1 VAEDFPSGLADRPVP
16 GNTGQIASYEMVE
29 ELGRG
34 GMAVVY
40 RARDV
45 RLGRWV
51 ALKVLGEDLARD
63 EAFRRRFIRESR
75 AAAAVDH
82 PNIIPIFDAGEANG
96 VLFIAMRYVGGQDV
110 HSLLNRMGPLPSARA
125 TGIVAQVASAL
136 DAAHASGLVH
146 RDVKPANMLL
156 DGLAEDGSQDHVYL
170 SDFGISKTSQS
181 TTNLTLTGQV
191 LGTLNYLAPEQIE
204 GRGVDGRADAYSLAC
219 AAFEMLAGVPPFRR
233 EQSLAVMWA
242 QLSAAPPP
250 LTSMRGD
257 LPPAVDQVMA
267 RGLAKPPE
275 DRYPSCRAFAAA
287 LQEAC
292 GVSTGELAAPARAAQ
307 GLVPPPP
314 GGPDSAPTDPGG
326 SRLAAPDQAA
336 SPIAARGQ
344 TTPAGQAVPASPALP
359 VSPGVPVSPAVG
371 FPAPPRPA
379 EPTSADPPRLASSA
393 SAGAAGLAR
402 PAGADPSRPA
412 SWADA
417 EPSRPASWAD
427 AGSSRPVSWADAE
440 SSRLAPPASP
450 GPFQMGR
457 PASAGGSGLRPAP
470 PTRPPGPPSGQGP
483 RGRRRGLAVL
493 ATSVLVLAVL
503 AVGLALWKEGFLTDH
518 RTAGGGGSANS
529 SPTVGGAAATVSP
542 PTVVKRYY
550 AAISR
555 RAYLRAWQLGGDHT
569 TSSFASFKAGFSDT
583 VRDVV
588 VITGWQGYTVTADF
602 KAVHKNG
609 TVSSYMGTYV
619 VGNGVITSF
628 SVHQVG

>member
-1 VAEDFPSGLADRPVP
+1 MAEDFPSGLAESPVP

-45 RLGRWV
+45 RLDRWV

-242 QLSAAPPP
+242 QLSATPPP

-292 GVSTGELAAPARAAQ
+292 GVSARELAAPARAAQ
-307 GLVPPPP
+307 GLVPRPP
-314 GGPDSAPTDPGG
+314 GGPDSAATDPGG
-326 SRLAAPDQAA
+326 SRLPAPDQAA
-336 SPIAARGQ
+336 AEIAARGQ
-344 TTPAGQAVPASPALP
+344 TTPVGPA
-359 VSPGVPVSPAVG
+359 VPVSPAVG
-371 FPAPPRPA
+371 FPVLPRPA

-393 SAGAAGLAR
+393 GADAPGLAR

-427 AGSSRPVSWADAE
+427 AGPSRPASWADAE
-440 SSRLAPPASP
+440 PSRPAPPASP
-450 GPFQMGR
+450 GPFQMGP
-457 PASAGGSGLRPAP
+457 PAGAGGSGLRPAP
-470 PTRPPGPPSGQGP
+470 PTRPPGPPPAQPP
-483 RGRRRGLAVL
+483 RKRRRGLAVL

-503 AVGLALWKEGFLTDH
+503 AVGLALWKNGSLTQ
-518 RTAGGGGSANS
+518 RGTTGGGGSTSS
-529 SPTVGGAAATVSP
+529 SPTVGAAGAAVSP

-588 VITGWQGYTVTADF
+588 VITGWQGYTVTANF

>member
-1 VAEDFPSGLADRPVP
+1 MAEDFPSGLADSPVP

-136 DAAHASGLVH
+136 DAAHACGLVH

-156 DGLAEDGSQDHVYL
+156 GGLAEDGSEDHVYL
-170 SDFGISKTSQS
+170 SDFGISKTSQA

-242 QLSAAPPP
+242 QLSAPPPP
-250 LTSMRGD
+250 LTSMRRD

-292 GVSTGELAAPARAAQ
+292 GVSAGELAAPALAAQ
-307 GLVPPPP
+307 GAGPSPARRARSGRIRPGRLAGWPRPVRRPRRSRP
-314 GGPDSAPTDPGG
+314 GGRHT
-326 SRLAAPDQAA
+326 
-336 SPIAARGQ
+336 
-344 TTPAGQAVPASPALP
+344 
-359 VSPGVPVSPAVG
+359 PVSPAAG

-379 EPTSADPPRLASSA
+379 EPTSADLPRPASSA
-393 SAGAAGLAR
+393 SAGAPGLP
-402 PAGADPSRPA
+402 PAGADPPA
-412 SWADA
+412 
-417 EPSRPASWAD
+417 
-427 AGSSRPVSWADAE
+427 
-440 SSRLAPPASP
+440 
-450 GPFQMGR
+450 
-457 PASAGGSGLRPAP
+457 
-470 PTRPPGPPSGQGP
+470 RPPGP
-483 RGRRRGLAVL
+483 R
-493 ATSVLVLAVL
+493 
-503 AVGLALWKEGFLTDH
+503 
-518 RTAGGGGSANS
+518 
-529 SPTVGGAAATVSP
+529 
-542 PTVVKRYY
+542 
-550 AAISR
+550 
-555 RAYLRAWQLGGDHT
+555 
-569 TSSFASFKAGFSDT
+569 
-583 VRDVV
+583 
-588 VITGWQGYTVTADF
+588 
-602 KAVHKNG
+602 
-609 TVSSYMGTYV
+609 
-619 VGNGVITSF
+619 
-628 SVHQVG
+628 

>member
-1 VAEDFPSGLADRPVP
+1 VAEDFPSGLAESPVP
-16 GNTGQIASYEMVE
+16 GNTGQIASYEMVS

-110 HSLLNRMGPLPSARA
+110 HSLLNRTGPLPPARA

-136 DAAHASGLVH
+136 DAAHACGLVH

-156 DGLAEDGSQDHVYL
+156 DGLAEDGSEDHVYL

-233 EQSLAVMWA
+233 DQSLAVMWA
-242 QLSAAPPP
+242 QLSAPPPP
-250 LTSMRGD
+250 LTSMRRD

-275 DRYPSCRAFAAA
+275 DRYPNCRAFAAA

-292 GVSTGELAAPARAAQ
+292 GVSSGELAAPALAAQ

-314 GGPDSAPTDPGG
+314 RGPDPAASGPAG
-326 SRLAAPDQAA
+326 SRPATPGQAA
-336 SPIAARGQ
+336 SAQAASGIAAGGQ
-344 TTPAGQAVPASPALP
+344 TTPVG
-359 VSPGVPVSPAVG
+359 PAVG

-379 EPTSADPPRLASSA
+379 EPTSADLPRPASSA
-393 SAGAAGLAR
+393 STGTPGLAR
-402 PAGADPSRPA
+402 PAGADRSRPA

-417 EPSRPASWAD
+417 ELSRPASWADAELSRPASWAD
-427 AGSSRPVSWADAE
+427 AGLSRPA
-440 SSRLAPPASP
+440 RPASP
-450 GPFQMGR
+450 GPFPMA
-457 PASAGGSGLRPAP
+457 PSAGAGESGLRPAP
-470 PTRPPGPPSGQGP
+470 ATRPPGPPSGQRP
-483 RGRRRGLAVL
+483 RRRRGLAVL

-503 AVGLALWKEGFLTDH
+503 AAGLALWKKGSLTH
-518 RTAGGGGSANS
+518 HGATAGGVSTSS
-529 SPTVGGAAATVSP
+529 SPTVGAVVAAVEP

-555 RAYLRAWQLGGDHT
+555 RAYQRAWQLGGDHA
-569 TSSFASFKAGFSDT
+569 TSSFASFKAGFST
-583 VRDVV
+583 TERDAV
-588 VITGWQGYTVTADF
+588 VITGWTGDTVTADF
-602 KAVHKNG
+602 KAVHTDG
-609 TVSSYMGTYV
+609 TVLSYMGTYT

-628 SVHQVG
+628 SVHQAG

>member
-1 VAEDFPSGLADRPVP
+1 
-16 GNTGQIASYEMVE
+16 MVE

-82 PNIIPIFDAGEANG
+82 PNIVPIFDAGEANG

-125 TGIVAQVASAL
+125 TGMVAQVASAL
-136 DAAHASGLVH
+136 DAAHACGLVH

-156 DGLAEDGSQDHVYL
+156 DGLAEDGSEDHVYL

-181 TTNLTLTGQV
+181 TSNLTLTGQV

-204 GRGVDGRADAYSLAC
+204 GREVDGRADAYSLAC

-242 QLSAAPPP
+242 QLSATPPP

-257 LPPAVDQVMA
+257 LPAAVDQVMA

-292 GVSTGELAAPARAAQ
+292 GVSAGELAAPALAAQ
-307 GLVPPPP
+307 ALVPPPP
-314 GGPDSAPTDPGG
+314 GGPDPAASDPGG
-326 SRLAAPDQAA
+326 SRLAASDQAA
-336 SPIAARGQ
+336 TPIAARGQ
-344 TTPAGQAVPASPALP
+344 TTPVSPAVPASPA
-359 VSPGVPVSPAVG
+359 VG
-371 FPAPPRPA
+371 FPVPPRPA
-379 EPTSADPPRLASSA
+379 EPTSADPPRLGSPA
-393 SAGAAGLAR
+393 SAGPPGLAR
-402 PAGADPSRPA
+402 PTGADPSRPVGA
-412 SWADA
+412 DPSRPVSWADA
-417 EPSRPASWAD
+417 APSRPVSWTD
-427 AGSSRPVSWADAE
+427 AEPSRPVSWADAE
-440 SSRLAPPASP
+440 PSRLAPPASP
-450 GPFQMGR
+450 GSFRADP
-457 PASAGGSGLRPAP
+457 PAGAGGSGLRPAP
-470 PTRPPGPPSGQGP
+470 PTRPPGPPSRQGP

-503 AVGLALWKEGFLTDH
+503 AVGLALWKKGSLTQH
-518 RTAGGGGSANS
+518 GTTGGVSSSS
-529 SPTVGGAAATVSP
+529 SPTVGAAGAAVSP

-569 TSSFASFKAGFSDT
+569 TSSFSSFKAGFSDT
-583 VRDVV
+583 ARDVV
-588 VITGWQGYTVTADF
+588 VITGWTGYTVTANF
-602 KAVHKNG
+602 KAVHTDGRVLNY
-609 TVSSYMGTYV
+609 TGTYV

>member
-1 VAEDFPSGLADRPVP
+1 MAEDFPSGLAESPVP

-63 EAFRRRFIRESR
+63 EGFRRRFIRESR

-219 AAFEMLAGVPPFRR
+219 AAFEMLAGEPPFRR

-250 LTSMRGD
+250 LTSMRRD

-292 GVSTGELAAPARAAQ
+292 GVSAGELAAPARAAQ
-307 GLVPPPP
+307 ELVPPPP
-314 GGPDSAPTDPGG
+314 GGPDLAATDPGG
-326 SRLAAPDQAA
+326 SRLAASDQAA
-336 SPIAARGQ
+336 APIAARGQ
-344 TTPAGQAVPASPALP
+344 TTPA
-359 VSPGVPVSPAVG
+359 SPAVG

-379 EPTSADPPRLASSA
+379 EPTSADLPRLASSA
-393 SAGAAGLAR
+393 SAGAPGLAR

-412 SWADA
+412 SWGGAEPSRPASWGGA
-417 EPSRPASWAD
+417 EPSRPASWA
-427 AGSSRPVSWADAE
+427 GAE
-440 SSRLAPPASP
+440 PSRLAPPASP
-450 GPFQMGR
+450 GPFR
-457 PASAGGSGLRPAP
+457 ADPSAGGGGSGLRPAP
-470 PTRPPGPPSGQGP
+470 PTRPPGPPRGQRP

-493 ATSVLVLAVL
+493 TTGVLVLAVL
-503 AVGLALWKEGFLTDH
+503 AAGLALWKEGFLTDH
-518 RTAGGGGSANS
+518 AAAGGGGSAGS
-529 SPTVGGAAATVSP
+529 SPTVGTAAAAVSP

-569 TSSFASFKAGFSDT
+569 TSSFSSFKAGFSNT

-602 KAVHKNG
+602 KAVHTDG
-609 TVSSYMGTYV
+609 TVQTYMGTYV
-619 VGNGVITSF
+619 IGNGVITSF

>member
-1 VAEDFPSGLADRPVP
+1 MAEDFPSGLADSPVP

-136 DAAHASGLVH
+136 DAAHACGLVH

-219 AAFEMLAGVPPFRR
+219 AAFEMLAGEPPFRR

-242 QLSAAPPP
+242 QLSAPPPP
-250 LTSMRGD
+250 LTSMRRD

-292 GVSTGELAAPARAAQ
+292 GVSSGELAAPALAAQ

-314 GGPDSAPTDPGG
+314 GGPDRPHPARRAAPTRAAA
-326 SRLAAPDQAA
+326 RLAASDQAA
-336 SPIAARGQ
+336 AR
-344 TTPAGQAVPASPALP
+344 SR
-359 VSPGVPVSPAVG
+359 PGGRQLRS
-371 FPAPPRPA
+371 APRPGSRPRPA
-379 EPTSADPPRLASSA
+379 R
-393 SAGAAGLAR
+393 
-402 PAGADPSRPA
+402 PSRPA
-412 SWADA
+412 PTCPGW
-417 EPSRPASWAD
+417 PPQPA
-427 AGSSRPVSWADAE
+427 P
-440 SSRLAPPASP
+440 APPAWP
-450 GPFQMGR
+450 GR
-457 PASAGGSGLRPAP
+457 PAPTRPARPPGPTPSPPARPPGPALSPPARPPGPSAEPPARPRRPALAPSGGPTGRGGGSGLRPAP
-470 PTRPPGPPSGQGP
+470 PTRPPGPPPGQRP
-483 RGRRRGLAVL
+483 RRRRRGLAVL
-493 ATSVLVLAVL
+493 ATGVLVLAVL
-503 AVGLALWKEGFLTDH
+503 AAGLALWKKG
-518 RTAGGGGSANS
+518 
-529 SPTVGGAAATVSP
+529 
-542 PTVVKRYY
+542 
-550 AAISR
+550 SR
-555 RAYLRAWQLGGDHT
+555 RITERRAAGCPRVPRPPSGRPSRRPRRLRW
-569 TSSFASFKAGFSDT
+569 
-583 VRDVV
+583 
-588 VITGWQGYTVTADF
+588 
-602 KAVHKNG
+602 
-609 TVSSYMGTYV
+609 
-619 VGNGVITSF
+619 
-628 SVHQVG
+628 

>member
-1 VAEDFPSGLADRPVP
+1 MAEDFPSGLAESPVP

-110 HSLLNRMGPLPSARA
+110 HSLLNRTGPLPSARA

-136 DAAHASGLVH
+136 DAAHACGLVH

-156 DGLAEDGSQDHVYL
+156 DGLAEDGSEDHVYL

-219 AAFEMLAGVPPFRR
+219 AAFEMLTGVPPFRR

-242 QLSAAPPP
+242 QLSATPPP
-250 LTSMRGD
+250 LTSIRGD
-257 LPPAVDQVMA
+257 LPAAVDQVMA

-287 LQEAC
+287 LQDAC
-292 GVSTGELAAPARAAQ
+292 GVSAGELAAPARAAQ
-307 GLVPPPP
+307 ALVPPPP
-314 GGPDSAPTDPGG
+314 SGPDPAASDPGG
-326 SRLAAPDQAA
+326 SRLAASDQAA
-336 SPIAARGQ
+336 TPIAARGQ
-344 TTPAGQAVPASPALP
+344 TTPVSPA
-359 VSPGVPVSPAVG
+359 GPVSPAVG
-371 FPAPPRPA
+371 FPVPPRPA
-379 EPTSADPPRLASSA
+379 EPTSADPPRLGSPA
-393 SAGAAGLAR
+393 SAGPPGLAR

-412 SWADA
+412 SWTGAEPSRPAPWADA
-417 EPSRPASWAD
+417 ESSRPASWAD
-427 AGSSRPVSWADAE
+427 AEP
-440 SSRLAPPASP
+440 SRLAPPASP
-450 GPFQMGR
+450 GPFQMG
-457 PASAGGSGLRPAP
+457 PLAGAGGSGLRPAP
-470 PTRPPGPPSGQGP
+470 PTRPPGPPSGQRP

-503 AVGLALWKEGFLTDH
+503 AVGLALWKKGSLTQH
-518 RTAGGGGSANS
+518 GTTGGVSSSS
-529 SPTVGGAAATVSP
+529 SPTVGAAGAAVSP

-583 VRDVV
+583 ARDVV
-588 VITGWQGYTVTADF
+588 VITGWQGYTVTANF
-602 KAVHKNG
+602 KAVHTDG
-609 TVSSYMGTYV
+609 TVLNYTGTYV

>member
-1 VAEDFPSGLADRPVP
+1 MAEDFPSGLADRPAP

-82 PNIIPIFDAGEANG
+82 PNIVPIFDAGEANG
-96 VLFIAMRYVGGQDV
+96 MLFIAMRYVGGQDV

-156 DGLAEDGSQDHVYL
+156 DGVAGDGSDDHVYL
-170 SDFGISKTSQS
+170 SDFGISKTSQA

-219 AAFEMLAGVPPFRR
+219 AAFEMLAGQPPFRR

-242 QLSAAPPP
+242 QLSAPPPP
-250 LTSMRGD
+250 LTSMRRD
-257 LPPAVDQVMA
+257 LPAAVDQVMA

-292 GVSTGELAAPARAAQ
+292 GVSAGELAAPALAAQ
-307 GLVPPPP
+307 GLVPPPLRR
-314 GGPDSAPTDPGG
+314 PDAASRPDAAPTDPSG
-326 SRLAAPDQAA
+326 SRLAASEQAA
-336 SPIAARGQ
+336 SPLGARGQ
-344 TTPAGQAVPASPALP
+344 AP
-359 VSPGVPVSPAVG
+359 PVSPAAG
-371 FPAPPRPA
+371 FPAPGRPA
-379 EPTSADPPRLASSA
+379 EPTSADPPRPASSA
-393 SAGAAGLAR
+393 SAGPSR
-402 PAGADPSRPA
+402 PANWADAEPSRPA

-427 AGSSRPVSWADAE
+427 AEQFGA
-440 SSRLAPPASP
+440 APPASP
-450 GPFQMGR
+450 GPFR
-457 PASAGGSGLRPAP
+457 AGGPAGGGGSRPAP
-470 PTRPPGPPSGQGP
+470 PTRPPGPPRGQRP

-493 ATSVLVLAVL
+493 AITVLVLAVL
-503 AVGLALWKEGFLTDH
+503 AVGLALWKKGSLTQH
-518 RTAGGGGSANS
+518 GTAGGGSAGS
-529 SPTVGGAAATVSP
+529 SPTAGAVVATASP

-569 TSSFASFKAGFSDT
+569 TSSFSSFKAGFRT
-583 VRDVV
+583 TARDVV
-588 VITGWQGYTVTADF
+588 VITGWTGQTVTADF
-602 KAVHKNG
+602 KAVHTDG
-609 TVSSYMGTYV
+609 TVLSYMGTYV

-628 SVHQVG
+628 SVHQAG

>member
-1 VAEDFPSGLADRPVP
+1 VAEDFPSGLAESPVP
-16 GNTGQIASYEMVE
+16 GNTGQIASYEMVS

-110 HSLLNRMGPLPSARA
+110 HSLLNRTGPLPPARA
-125 TGIVAQVASAL
+125 AGIVAQVASAL
-136 DAAHASGLVH
+136 DAAHARGLVH

-156 DGLAEDGSQDHVYL
+156 GGLAEDGSEDHVYL

-219 AAFEMLAGVPPFRR
+219 AAFEMLAGEPPFRR

-242 QLSAAPPP
+242 QLSAPPPP
-250 LTSMRGD
+250 LTSLRRD

-292 GVSTGELAAPARAAQ
+292 GVSSRELAPPALAAQ

-314 GGPDSAPTDPGG
+314 SGPDLAATDPGG
-326 SRLAAPDQAA
+326 VPPAAADQAA
-336 SPIAARGQ
+336 AGSAARRQ
-344 TTPAGQAVPASPALP
+344 ATPVPPVAGFA
-359 VSPGVPVSPAVG
+359 
-371 FPAPPRPA
+371 APPRPA
-379 EPTSADPPRLASSA
+379 EPTSADPPRLV
-393 SAGAAGLAR
+393 
-402 PAGADPSRPA
+402 
-412 SWADA
+412 SWAGA
-417 EPSRPASWAD
+417 EPSRPA
-427 AGSSRPVSWADAE
+427 
-440 SSRLAPPASP
+440 PPATP
-450 GPFQMGR
+450 GPFR
-457 PASAGGSGLRPAP
+457 AAPSAGGGGSGLRPAP
-470 PTRPPGPPSGQGP
+470 PARPPGPPPGQRP
-483 RGRRRGLAVL
+483 RRRRGLAVL

-503 AVGLALWKEGFLTDH
+503 AAGLALWKRGSLTGRD
-518 RTAGGGGSANS
+518 AGSGVSTSS
-529 SPTVGGAAATVSP
+529 SPTVGAVTAADSP

-569 TSSFASFKAGFSDT
+569 TSSFSSFKAGFST
-583 VRDVV
+583 TARDVV
-588 VITGWQGYTVTADF
+588 VITGWQSYTVTADF
-602 KAVHKNG
+602 KAVHTDG
-609 TVSSYMGTYV
+609 TVLSYTGTYV